1 MPLDPDL
8 VPLEQQLRSLPSM
21 SLGTPAA
28 ARERFRRMCVAAQR
42 LVPTIEVGAV
52 EDVEVS
58 GAAGPLRGRIYRPP
72 GGGPTPTL
80 LFIHGGGF
88 VIGGIDSY
96 DRQCRVLCLEAGAT
110 VLAIEYRLAPD
121 DPFPAAVDDSIAACR
136 WTLDS
141 VDRLG
146 GDPDRVAIGGD
157 SAGGN
162 LAAVTAQA
170 MQDESRS
177 PGLAAQLLLYPVT
190 DFSSQ
195 RPSHAENGEDAFLSR
210 DDMDWFERCYL
221 GDGDPSSDPRVS
233 PLLAK
238 DLSGLPPAVVVT
250 AELDPLRDDG
260 EAYAEALAAAGVPVV
275 RRRYDALVHGFFGM
289 GQFSNTAESAIGQ
302 VCEDL
307 REMLA

>member
-8 VPLEQQLRSLPSM
+8 VPLEQQLRSLPAM
-21 SLGTPAA
+21 SLGSPAE

-42 LVPTIEVGAV
+42 LVPEVEVGAV
-52 EDVEVS
+52 EDTEVP
-58 GAAGPLRGRIYRPP
+58 GAAGSLRARIYRPP
-72 GGGPTPTL
+72 GGEPTPTL

-96 DRQCRVLCLEAGAT
+96 DRQCRVLCREAGAT

-121 DPFPAAVDDSIAACR
+121 DRFPAAVDDSVAACR
-136 WTLDS
+136 WALGN
-141 VDRLG
+141 VNRLG

-162 LAAVTAQA
+162 LAAVTAQS
-170 MQDESRS
+170 MRDEGRVPALS
-177 PGLAAQLLLYPVT
+177 AQLLLYPVT
-190 DFSSQ
+190 DFSSR

-210 DDMDWFERCYL
+210 DDMDWFERNYL
-221 GDGDPSSDPRVS
+221 GEDDQASDPRAS
-233 PLLAK
+233 PLLAS

-260 EAYAEALAAAGVPVV
+260 EAYAEALAAAGVPVA

-289 GQFSNTAESAIGQ
+289 GQFSNTAESAVSA
-302 VCEDL
+302 VCSDL
-307 REMLA
+307 REMLQ